1 MRVQIC
7 ISRGGQS
14 TNSRR
19 RYLDPKAIGGSGR
32 KAEGM
37 MVQQCSMAGEV
48 AWCECQYQATEDA
61 FPDAKRKAGLCAESK
76 LYIVSVV
83 EQYEGMHMQTGTVGQ
98 LMPG

>member
-1 MRVQIC
+1 
-7 ISRGGQS
+7 
-14 TNSRR
+14 
-19 RYLDPKAIGGSGR
+19 
-32 KAEGM
+32 

-83 EQYEGMHMQTGTVGQ
+83 EQYEERICRQAQ
-98 LMPG
+98 LASSCLADNRSQDCP